1 MGGASGL
8 NEVRR
13 RMETRGQVRAL
24 HGPPWPSN
32 HSKLTEN
39 TIGELSVKS
48 QLTTHHCH
56 KAMAI

>member
-1 MGGASGL
+1 MKQEEDWNPEAKF
-8 NEVRR
+8 
-13 RMETRGQVRAL
+13 

-48 QLTTHHCH
+48 QLTTYHYH
-56 KAMAI
+56 KAMAPISHSWL